1 VSLATA
7 LTELGLQ
14 RRLTW
19 QEVEQLLH
27 QVDVD
32 VDQAVADVEFDAWWN
47 GHILATR
54 QRTAAI
60 ESLDRMLRPGGGGR
74 G

>member
-1 VSLATA
+1 MSLATA
-7 LTELGLQ
+7 LTELALD

-19 QEVEQLLH
+19 TEVEHLLEAA
-27 QVDVD
+27 QRD

-54 QRTAAI
+54 ERMATVELI
-60 ESLDRMLRPGGGGR
+60 DRLLNPGGARHG
-74 G
+74 